1 MIANFCLSYRLRSK
15 GTAVEG
21 QANTLEVFVVV
32 RWDFLIF
39 LGVQVLLSAAFLV
52 WIVVDSRIRKT
63 KILKESALAT
73 LLAIPGSDREYLE
86 SLLSA
91 TEEGE
96 LGAKRREDIEQKSR
110 AKLVKDAITGQW
122 SLKVV
127 DQKV

>member
-1 MIANFCLSYRLRSK
+1 MA
-15 GTAVEG
+15 
-21 QANTLEVFVVV
+21 
-32 RWDFLIF
+32 
-39 LGVQVLLSAAFLV
+39 
-52 WIVVDSRIRKT
+52 DSRIRKT

-96 LGAKRREDIEQKSR
+96 LGAEHREDIEQNSR
-110 AKLVKDAITGQW
+110 ARLIKDAITGQW

-127 DQKV
+127 DQEV

>member
-1 MIANFCLSYRLRSK
+1 VK
-15 GTAVEG
+15 
-21 QANTLEVFVVV
+21 
-32 RWDFLIF
+32 WDFLVF
-39 LGVQVLLSAAFLV
+39 LGVQVVLSAAFLV
-52 WIVVDSRIRKT
+52 WIVADSKIRKT

-96 LGAKRREDIEQKSR
+96 LGAEQREHIKEKSR
-110 AKLVKDAITGQW
+110 ARLIKDAITGQW
-122 SLKVV
+122 GLKVV